1 MIKAVQ
7 HAQEIGVDIYNSEYY
22 QLILWHLSTVMYGRL
37 TQFESRE
44 ILESAFVVAA
54 EFISKTFAGKAEYAF
69 VGDESEKKSIV
80 YWKRAFRRETLE
92 HGYSAVKRCKL
103 W

>member
-1 MIKAVQ
+1 
-7 HAQEIGVDIYNSEYY
+7 
-22 QLILWHLSTVMYGRL
+22 MYGRL

-54 EFISKTFAGKAEYAF
+54 EFICKTFTGKEEYAF

-80 YWKRAFRRETLE
+80 CWKRAFRRETLE
-92 HGYSAVKRCKL
+92 CGCSAVKRCKL